1 MFCRKCG
8 KEINDDAS
16 FCTNCG
22 ARVNVNKMVVMDE
35 GVVTDYARKEREK
48 VFRTKQSAGI
58 VYLVFM
64 VVFIFI
70 AIVSFFEYSELPKY
84 FYAEERGIMFILGV
98 GCLVMGVEYL
108 LLAVVRTRVKLCI
121 GSFSVS
127 GIVPKGILVREI
139 EYSYDEISE
148 VKCKLG
154 CLQFRANGKW
164 VTFPGLE
171 NKEKAKEMIEERIE
185 KY

>member
-8 KEINDDAS
+8 KEINDDAL

-22 ARVNVNKMVVMDE
+22 ARVKANERVHINNAL
-35 GVVTDYARKEREK
+35 TEREK

-58 VYLVFM
+58 VYLVCM
-64 VVFIFI
+64 VVFVFI
-70 AIVSFFEYSELPKY
+70 AIASFFQYSELPKY
-84 FYAEERGIMFILGV
+84 FYAEERAIMFMLGV
-98 GCLVMGVEYL
+98 GCLVMGVECL
-108 LLAVVRTRVKLCI
+108 LLAVVRTKVKLCI

-148 VKCKLG
+148 VKCILG
-154 CLQFRANGKW
+154 CLQFRANGRW
-164 VTFPGLE
+164 VVIPGLE
-171 NKEKAKEMIEERIE
+171 NKEKAKKMIEERIAGHGFE
-185 KY
+185 